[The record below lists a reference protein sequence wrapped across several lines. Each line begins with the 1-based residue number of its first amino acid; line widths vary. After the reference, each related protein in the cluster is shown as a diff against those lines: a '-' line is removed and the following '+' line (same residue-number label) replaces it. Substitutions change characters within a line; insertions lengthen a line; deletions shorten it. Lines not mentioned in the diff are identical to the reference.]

1 MSPALRAL
9 GLALVCAHLAA
20 ASAPCGVRRVVGPG
34 RPEANAAET
43 SAHRHGDGPHGA
55 AHGGSGH
62 AAHGGSGHAAHGAAT
77 SAAGPHGRGPSPD
90 AVASLRAPCP
100 CGCDRAPG
108 RNVPGQRLDPGL
120 LLAGPAIE
128 GALVR
133 FEPPE
138 PAPAPPRVA
147 PDTPEPV
154 PILA

>member
-1 MSPALRAL
+1 
-9 GLALVCAHLAA
+9 
-20 ASAPCGVRRVVGPG
+20 
-34 RPEANAAET
+34 
-43 SAHRHGDGPHGA
+43 
-55 AHGGSGH
+55 
-62 AAHGGSGHAAHGAAT
+62 
-77 SAAGPHGRGPSPD
+77 
-90 AVASLRAPCP
+90 VASLRAPCP